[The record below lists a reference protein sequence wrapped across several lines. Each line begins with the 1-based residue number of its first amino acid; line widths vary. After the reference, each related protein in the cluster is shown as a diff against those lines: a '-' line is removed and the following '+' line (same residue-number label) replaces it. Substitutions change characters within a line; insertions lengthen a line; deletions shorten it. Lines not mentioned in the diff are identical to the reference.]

1 MNAAVVHSF
10 DAPPRYATFP
20 EPVATEP
27 EVLLDVIAAGL
38 HPVVKAL
45 ASGSHYRSTAALPF
59 IPGVDGVARQQDGTR
74 VFFGMSRAPF
84 GTFCERTV
92 TARSLCIEV
101 PKGLDSATVA
111 AIVNPAMSSWAA
123 LTKRAGFMTGEN
135 LLILGATGVAGQ
147 LAIQIAKHLG
157 ARRVVAAGR
166 NRKALERVAEL
177 GADAIVPLDQ
187 ERESLVSSIH
197 SEWTNAGIDVVLDYV
212 WGLPAEATL
221 QALAKSRP
229 QPSVSRV
236 RFVQIGDTA
245 GKTIQLP
252 AAILRS
258 SAIELLGSGFG
269 SASINELLKAVA
281 DFFQFAEKSQ
291 LKIDIKPV
299 QLRDVEVLWGSP
311 EQGARFVF
319 LP

>member
-10 DAPPRYATFP
+10 DAPPRYATFQD
-20 EPVATEP
+20 PVANEG

-59 IPGVDGVARQQDGTR
+59 IPGVDGVARGPDGTR
-74 VFFGMSRAPF
+74 VYFGISRAPF

-92 TARSLCIEV
+92 TARTRYVGV
-101 PKGLDSATVA
+101 PDGLDSATAA
-111 AIVNPAMSSWAA
+111 AIANPGMSSWIA
-123 LTKRAGFMTGEN
+123 LTKRAGFMPGES
-135 LLILGATGVAGQ
+135 LLVLGATGVAGQ

-157 ARRVVAAGR
+157 ARRIVAAGR
-166 NRKALERVAEL
+166 NRKALERILGL
-177 GADAIVPLDQ
+177 GADVIVPLDQ
-187 ERESLVSSIH
+187 DRESVVSSIQ
-197 SEWTNAGIDVVLDYV
+197 SEWTNAGIDVVLDYI

-221 QALAKSRP
+221 NALSKPRP
-229 QPSVSRV
+229 RQSVSPV
-236 RFVQIGDTA
+236 RFVQVGDTA

-252 AAILRS
+252 AAVLRS

-269 SASINELLKAVA
+269 SASIDDLFKAVV

-291 LKIDIKPV
+291 LQIDIKPV
-299 QLRDVEVLWGSP
+299 PLRDVEVLWSSS

>member
-1 MNAAVVHSF
+1 MNAAIIHSF
-10 DAPPRYATFP
+10 DAPPRYAAFP
-20 EPVATEP
+20 EPEAAEA

-74 VFFGMSRAPF
+74 VYFGMSRPPF
-84 GTFCERTV
+84 GTFSERTV
-92 TARSLCIEV
+92 TARSMCIEV
-101 PKGLDSATVA
+101 PDGLDSATVA
-111 AIVNPAMSSWAA
+111 AIVNPGMSSWAA
-123 LTKRAGFMTGEN
+123 LMQRAGFKAGEN
-135 LLILGATGVAGQ
+135 LLVLGATGAAGQ

-166 NRKALERVAEL
+166 NRKRLERIAEL

-187 ERESLVSSIH
+187 DRESVVSSIQ
-197 SEWTNAGIDVVLDYV
+197 SEFTNAGIDVVLDYV

-221 QALAKSRP
+221 EAIAKSKP
-229 QPSVSRV
+229 QTVSRV
-236 RFVQIGDTA
+236 RFVQVGDAA

-252 AAILRS
+252 AATLRG
-258 SAIELLGSGFG
+258 SAIELIGSGFG
-269 SASINELLKAVA
+269 SASISELLKAVV
-281 DFFQFAEKSQ
+281 DFLQFAEKSQ

-299 QLRDVEVLWGSP
+299 PLRDVEALWSSA

>member
-1 MNAAVVHSF
+1 MLLSSILSMRRPGMQLSPSQSRLRPKF
-10 DAPPRYATFP
+10 
-20 EPVATEP
+20 
-27 EVLLDVIAAGL
+27 LLDVIAAGL

-74 VFFGMSRAPF
+74 VYFGMSRAPF

-92 TARSLCIEV
+92 TARSMGIEV
-101 PKGLDSATVA
+101 PKDLDSATVA
-111 AIVNPAMSSWAA
+111 AIANPGMSSWAA

-135 LLILGATGVAGQ
+135 LLVLGATGVAGQ
-147 LAIQIAKHLG
+147 LAIQIAKRLG

-166 NRKALERVAEL
+166 NRKALERIAEL
-177 GADAIVPLDQ
+177 GADATVPLDQ

-197 SEWTNAGIDVVLDYV
+197 SGWTNAGIDVVLDYV

-221 QALAKSRP
+221 QAIAKSRP
-229 QPSVSRV
+229 QQSVSRV
-236 RFVQIGDTA
+236 RFVQVGDTG

-269 SASINELLKAVA
+269 SASINELFKAVA

-299 QLRDVEVLWGSP
+299 PLRNVEVLWSSA

>member
-10 DAPPRYATFP
+10 DAPPRYATFQD
-20 EPVATEP
+20 PVANEA
-27 EVLLDVIAAGL
+27 EILLDVIAAGL
-38 HPVVKAL
+38 HPVVRAL

-59 IPGVDGVARQQDGTR
+59 IPGVDGVARRQDGTR
-74 VFFGMSRAPF
+74 VYFGMSRAPF

-92 TARSLCIEV
+92 TSCTMCVGV
-101 PKGLDSATVA
+101 PDGLDSATAA
-111 AIVNPAMSSWAA
+111 AIANPGMSSWAA
-123 LTKRAGFMTGEN
+123 LTKRAGFMPGES
-135 LLILGATGVAGQ
+135 LLVLGATGVAGQ

-157 ARRVVAAGR
+157 ARRIVAAGR
-166 NRKALERVAEL
+166 NRKALERILGL
-177 GADAIVPLDQ
+177 GADSIVPLDQ
-187 ERESLVSSIH
+187 DRESVISSIQ

-221 QALAKSRP
+221 QALSKPRP
-229 QPSVSRV
+229 RQSVSRV
-236 RFVQIGDTA
+236 RFVQVGDTA

-252 AAILRS
+252 AAVLRS

-269 SASINELLKAVA
+269 SASINELFKAVV

-299 QLRDVEVLWGSP
+299 PLRDVEVLWGSS